1 MLEGGEGRAV
11 GGERYS
17 SHLSENDICLPIHVN
32 IYSYEGSRRPQES
45 LFCGRRGM
53 ILCTSWSPSLG
64 CVPGPSSAQFISKM
78 NVEQRFST

>member
-32 IYSYEGSRRPQES
+32 IYSYEGSRRPQERVCS
-45 LFCGRRGM
+45 VGEEG
-53 ILCTSWSPSLG
+53 
-64 CVPGPSSAQFISKM
+64 
-78 NVEQRFST
+78 